1 MQKKLI
7 LLGILAAITCTAG
20 TTVQAEETTGE
31 ISPYRACE
39 HTNSYQLQ
47 DDSHESTDTE
57 GGLRHYVCSE
67 CGAEYSYETAP
78 LVYTEN
84 PKTGEAVTQAGASNP
99 LFESWEH
106 VPDGEPHVFWS
117 RDDEEWRVYVY
128 GSHDANGEKMCDKN
142 QVLWSA
148 PVYDMSDWRY
158 EGVIFEIDENS
169 KYGGSFLFAPDADYD
184 VLTDT
189 YYMVSSQVFDNS
201 VLRASESPAGP
212 WIEEEGLLSIP
223 TKNSYDPSL
232 YIEDGTIYMAVSTM
246 TSGYDDQEEIKAM
259 IEADNYTTG
268 MKHVAA
274 IYRLEG
280 NVNDGYTI
288 ADTTWC
294 PTDERGYLPIFEGP
308 SLTGYVE
315 ELGAYVLLYV
325 SYEVGAD
332 GSFYNSAISYVYTD
346 DLMNGTWH
354 YGSNGVDGDI
364 IGYDTS
370 ALISGDHGNVISD
383 TSGRY
388 VRNTETGEMEFTDF
402 ATYISGNNHGGMA
415 KINGKWYFFGH
426 RQTNASNASRQ
437 AIAGQLKLYSDETT
451 AEPVIEPMEFTSC
464 GIADSLDAYTVW
476 DANVTTYLLEAIDH
490 PAPSVEANNVHS
502 DCLANGPYVHA
513 DRDPDAVHT
522 SYVANLKNGN
532 IVGYKYLD
540 FGDASENTL
549 KVLAAQNAGDTDGK
563 ADIYIDAPSEE
574 AGGTKIAE
582 LVITADA
589 ISAAAEK
596 EEGTDGTSWSWI
608 TCDTQEISGVHAVYF
623 VFSAE
628 DDQEI
633 CIMDQ
638 FGFEKK

>member
-1 MQKKLI
+1 MTRKAMLPG
-7 LLGILAAITCTAG
+7 LLTVMLLAMG
-20 TTVQAEETTGE
+20 TTVQAEEAAGE
-31 ISPYRACE
+31 TAPYRACE
-39 HTNSYQLQ
+39 HTNSYLLQ

-57 GGLRHYVCSE
+57 SGLRHYVCSE

-84 PKTGEAVTQAGASNP
+84 PVTGEPVDQAGASNP
-99 LFESWEH
+99 LFENWEY

-128 GSHDANGEKMCDKN
+128 GSHDANGEKMCDTN

-148 PVYDMSDWRY
+148 PVYDMSSWRY

-184 VLTDT
+184 VQTDT
-189 YYMVSSQVFDNS
+189 YYMAASQVFDNS
-201 VLRASESPAGP
+201 VLRAAVSPAGP
-212 WIEEEGLLSIP
+212 WIEEEALLTIP

-232 YIEDGTIYMAVSTM
+232 YIENGTIYMAVSTM
-246 TSGYDDQEEIKAM
+246 TSGYDDNEEIKSM
-259 IEADNYTTG
+259 VEADNYTTG

-274 IYRLEG
+274 IYQLEG
-280 NVNDGYTI
+280 NANDGYSI

-294 PTDERGYLPIFEGP
+294 PTEERGYLPIFEGP

-346 DLMNGTWH
+346 DIMNGTWH
-354 YGSNGVDGDI
+354 YGSNGVEGDI
-364 IGYDTS
+364 VGYDDS

-388 VRNTETGEMEFTDF
+388 VRNIETGEMEFTDF
-402 ATYISGNNHGGMA
+402 ATYISGNNHGGMV

-437 AIAGQLKLYSDETT
+437 AIAGQLKLYPDEETSD
-451 AEPVIEPMEFTSC
+451 PVIEPMEFTSC

-490 PAPSVEANNVHS
+490 PAPSVEAKNVHS
-502 DCLANGPYVHA
+502 DCLANGPYVRA
-513 DRDPDAVHT
+513 DRDQEAVHT
-522 SYVANLKNGN
+522 TYVANLKNGN
-532 IVGYKYLD
+532 VAGYKYLD

-549 KVLAAQNAGDTDGK
+549 KVLAAQNNGDTDGK
-563 ADIYIDAPSEE
+563 AEIYIDAPAEE
-574 AGGTKIAE
+574 QGGTKIAE
-582 LVITADA
+582 LAITAEA
-589 ISAAAEK
+589 ISSAAEK
-596 EEGTDGTSWSWI
+596 EKGSDGTSWSWI
-608 TCDTQEISGVHAVYF
+608 SCDTQEISGVHAVYF

-628 DDQEI
+628 DDKEI
-633 CIMDQ
+633 CMMDQ